1 MVPRFILRHYLVP
14 AGSSAYDKRRENEGR
29 NPLAEAPSFSVQRIK
44 GANMESRREI
54 SLRLDSNVERG
65 RPVRLFVDGQL
76 IEAHEGESL
85 AAAILASGRR
95 VLRHTHP
102 EGQPRGI
109 FCGMGVCYECLV
121 SVAGRERVRACIVEV
136 EDGMRVSTQLE

>member
-1 MVPRFILRHYLVP
+1 MP
-14 AGSSAYDKRRENEGR
+14 
-29 NPLAEAPSFSVQRIK
+29 
-44 GANMESRREI
+44 
-54 SLRLDSNVERG
+54 LRLDSNVERG
-65 RPVRLFVDGQL
+65 RPVQITVDGEM
-76 IEAHEGESL
+76 IEAYEGESL

-121 SVAGRERVRACIVEV
+121 SVAGRERVRACIVPV
-136 EDGMRVSTQLE
+136 QDGMRITTKIE